1 MIIEITRDG
10 TRLYAQL
17 TRQPKFPVYA
27 KSATRFYFEVVV
39 AEIEFNTETDENK
52 AADLTRYQN
61 GVHIAP
67 RTGE

>member
-1 MIIEITRDG
+1 
-10 TRLYAQL
+10 
-17 TRQPKFPVYA
+17 VYA
-27 KSATRFYFEVVV
+27 KSATRFYFGVVV

>member
-1 MIIEITRDG
+1 M
-10 TRLYAQL
+10 Y
-17 TRQPKFPVYA
+17 V
-27 KSATRFYFEVVV
+27 KSATRVYFEVVV

-61 GVHIAP
+61 GVHVAP